1 MKRLLLPLFVLFS
14 AGALAQFK
22 QIVVQEVD
30 NGGVVKGRTYRVYA
44 ELLNETTDLRTVY
57 GDALHPLKISST
69 KPFYQNSYGGAM
81 ANGVNAQLAREKAEL
96 RFDSWVT
103 IGRENNLENALN
115 NFQVKFD
122 AFEQGGAIETN
133 DGAWFCT
140 PDHAQTWGKENKL
153 ILIGQFTTE
162 GQVTGT
168 INLMGKYRQ
177 PEGDVVWQETGV
189 TFTCGK

>member
-1 MKRLLLPLFVLFS
+1 MKRFLLPLFVLFS

>member
-1 MKRLLLPLFVLFS
+1 MKRFLLPLFVLFS

-57 GDALHPLKISST
+57 GDALHPLKISSS

-115 NFQVKFD
+115 NFQVKFE

-168 INLMGKYRQ
+168 VNLMGKYRQ

-189 TFTCGK
+189 AFTCGK

>member
-1 MKRLLLPLFVLFS
+1 MKRFLLPLLVLFS
-14 AGALAQFK
+14 ATALAQFK

-115 NFQVKFD
+115 NFQVKFE

-168 INLMGKYRQ
+168 VNLMGKYRQ